1 MFDQLLK
8 KRRQPPKG
16 PGKNEGDEEK
26 VEAPEV
32 DETLANVD
40 AALKAAEA
48 EKRREIEEKEYR
60 ERQRLLE
67 RERSRGGGGCGCGG
81 GSW

>member
-1 MFDQLLK
+1 MFDQLFK
-8 KRRQPPKG
+8 KKRQPPKG
-16 PGKNEGDEEK
+16 PTGKDEGDEEK
-26 VEAPEV
+26 IEAPEV
-32 DETLANVD
+32 DDTLANVD

-67 RERSRGGGGCGCGG
+67 RERGRGGGCGCG
-81 GSW
+81 SW